1 MCLLSSRNAYFQLTV
16 QKKEKTIQ
24 EYVRLLKLTKIKY
37 QKLFNK
43 NKTLKEKIEAIEKQR
58 NIKKEKKM
66 IKR

>member
-58 NIKKEKKM
+58 NIKNEKKM

>member
-24 EYVRLLKLTKIKY
+24 EYVRLLKLTKIEY

>member
-1 MCLLSSRNAYFQLTV
+1 MLIELEKCIFPANSP
-16 QKKEKTIQ
+16 KKEKTIQ